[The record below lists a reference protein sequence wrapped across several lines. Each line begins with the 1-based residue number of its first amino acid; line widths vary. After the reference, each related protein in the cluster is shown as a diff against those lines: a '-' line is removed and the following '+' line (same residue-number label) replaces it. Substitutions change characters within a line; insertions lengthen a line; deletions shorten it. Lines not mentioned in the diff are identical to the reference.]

1 MPTTPTPAD
10 RPVDQLRAAAVRARE
25 TGDPLHTALAT
36 WLDTEAAT
44 WAGDEVHNSCST
56 QSCTFDAA
64 LAVARQPLGTSA
76 AGGVSYRCDDCGAL
90 FVPGSD
96 VELTHDCDDH
106 RAAPP
111 APADRAA
118 VLREAADHIDHLR
131 ATMGA
136 PTVADCFANGLG
148 HAAADLRRL
157 AADAAAGVQPPTTDE
172 NRTALRGRIAT
183 ALITAAYR
191 CDGDCGL
198 SERACYDAHPI
209 TWSAMAGGTTH
220 VDGSVTDIADVVL
233 TVLADDVRPSDIQVW
248 PLTRVLTDVRC
259 GSQDWTWDEEW
270 ADLDRRH
277 AETGYLD
284 RLEQEIKTRGITM
297 PVLIGSDGRLWD
309 GHHRLRIAVRLGI
322 GYVPVEITPPAAPAR
337 TRAPEEAAR

>member
-1 MPTTPTPAD
+1 MQTKSP
-10 RPVDQLRAAAVRARE
+10 QE
-25 TGDPLHTALAT
+25 
-36 WLDTEAAT
+36 
-44 WAGDEVHNSCST
+44 
-56 QSCTFDAA
+56 
-64 LAVARQPLGTSA
+64 GT
-76 AGGVSYRCDDCGAL
+76 CG
-90 FVPGSD
+90 F
-96 VELTHDCDDH
+96 
-106 RAAPP
+106 
-111 APADRAA
+111 
-118 VLREAADHIDHLR
+118 
-131 ATMGA
+131 
-136 PTVADCFANGLG
+136 
-148 HAAADLRRL
+148 
-157 AADAAAGVQPPTTDE
+157 TDE
-172 NRTALRGRIAT
+172 NRAALRGRITT

-309 GHHRLRIAVRLGI
+309 GHHRLRIAVRTDI
-322 GYVPVEITPPAAPAR
+322 PYVPVEVVRRKQDAALERARENGDTP
-337 TRAPEEAAR
+337 